1 VVLSE
6 TTIAVAFVLAPVLAI
21 MLIICLALLFIYA
34 ENAREAQAAR
44 EEQRKREAEL
54 AGLKASY
61 TDPKREIVV

>member
-1 VVLSE
+1 MLNES
-6 TTIAVAFVLAPVLAI
+6 TAAVAFVLAPVLAI

-54 AGLKASY
+54 AGLKASI
-61 TDPKREIVV
+61 TDAARREIVV